1 MTNDIHR
8 SAYRHGATDD
18 DIRHAIEHAIVVAD
32 IDDGLVLYIG
42 PALAAN
48 LLEVIAMVDDNDD
61 ELVIHAMALRRKYR
75 PLLQGL
81 AGDDD

>member
-1 MTNDIHR
+1 M
-8 SAYRHGATDD
+8 
-18 DIRHAIEHAIVVAD
+18 AD
-32 IDDGLVLYIG
+32 IDDGLVLHIG

-48 LLEVIAMVDDNDD
+48 LLEVIALVDDNDD